1 MGGHWLFFC
10 DEIGNGISI
19 IVNGKV
25 DLVVAVAASDVI

>member
-1 MGGHWLFFC
+1 MDLSYFFVMRMVMVFLF
-10 DEIGNGISI
+10 